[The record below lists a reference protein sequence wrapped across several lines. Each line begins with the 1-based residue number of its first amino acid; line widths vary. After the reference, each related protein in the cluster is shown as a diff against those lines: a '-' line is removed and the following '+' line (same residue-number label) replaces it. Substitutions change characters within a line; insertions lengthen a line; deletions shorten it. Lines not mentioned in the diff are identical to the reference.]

1 MNKKSGFSL
10 FEVTVAL
17 FILSVSVIAVYQTI
31 SSSTLSVYSL
41 ENRTLAREIA
51 NNRIALLNTIEK
63 PNIPDRQ
70 QWLNDLGYA
79 HWSLNEIRNGEY
91 WTRVKDQILKEHN
104 G

>member
-41 ENRTLAREIA
+41 ENRTWQEKLPTTE
-51 NNRIALLNTIEK
+51 LL
-63 PNIPDRQ
+63 
-70 QWLNDLGYA
+70 Y
-79 HWSLNEIRNGEY
+79 
-91 WTRVKDQILKEHN
+91 
-104 G
+104 